1 MLSLGAS
8 LKSMMIKKKSLLYSS
23 RFWHWLI
30 IYPLALIGL
39 LMVLLFSSLF
49 FEEEYIDP
57 VLICTDDYPCYDQG
71 DQG

>member
-8 LKSMMIKKKSLLYSS
+8 LKSMMINKKSLLYSS

-39 LMVLLFSSLF
+39 LMVLLFGSLF